1 MPQVMETLRGRPP
14 ESRVAAPALAHLIWA
29 APALPTHALLP
40 LVQGS
45 RRRGFKRAPVGAGH
59 PQTDGV
65 WEGLWGLGRSH
76 WVKGPDRPAGHTLF
90 GAGGEAHTV
99 VWGGGKALECFQ
111 SRVTCSGLVFK
122 DTLGCCV
129 EN

>member
-76 WVKGPDRPAGHTLF
+76 WVKGPDRPAGRPHPFRGWGRSSHCSLGRWEGTGVFSVQGDLF
-90 GAGGEAHTV
+90 WFG
-99 VWGGGKALECFQ
+99 F
-111 SRVTCSGLVFK
+111 
-122 DTLGCCV
+122 
-129 EN
+129 